1 MSKKYRMPA
10 VAAAVQNWDLSE
22 WFTADQLLPRA
33 MEELPQKTMSI
44 NVYSVSR
51 YLRMIEAR
59 GGLLSRLN
67 GSGTKEFRRIDGGED
82 DGCSHFYA

>member
-10 VAAAVQNWDLSE
+10 VAAAVQKWDLSE

-33 MEELPQKTMSI
+33 MVELPQRTMSL

-51 YLRMIEAR
+51 YLRIIEAR
-59 GGLLSRLN
+59 GGLLSRVN
-67 GSGTKEFRRIDGGED
+67 GNGTKEFRRVDEVETDGS
-82 DGCSHFYA
+82 SHFYA

>member
-33 MEELPQKTMSI
+33 MDELPQRTMSL

-51 YLRMIEAR
+51 YLRIMEAR

-67 GSGTKEFRRIDGGED
+67 GSGTKEFKRIGEGDD
-82 DGCSHFYA
+82 DGRSHFYA

>member
-10 VAAAVQNWDLSE
+10 VAAAVESWDLSD
-22 WFTADQLLPRA
+22 WFTAEQLLPRA
-33 MEELPQKTMSI
+33 MDELPQRTMSL

-51 YLRMIEAR
+51 YLRIIEAR

-67 GSGTKEFRRIDGGED
+67 GRGTKEFKRIDGGED
-82 DGCSHFYA
+82 DGRSHFYA